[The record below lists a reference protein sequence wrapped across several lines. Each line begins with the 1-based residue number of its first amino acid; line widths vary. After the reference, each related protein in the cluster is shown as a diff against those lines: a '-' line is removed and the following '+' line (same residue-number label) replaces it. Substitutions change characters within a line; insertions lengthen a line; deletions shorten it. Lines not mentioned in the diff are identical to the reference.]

1 MNRKPLISIITPV
14 YNQSFDINQTIQ
26 TVLNQTYQNWEWII
40 LDDGST
46 DDTGD
51 IIKSYKDSRIYYAF
65 QEHAGVNQLVK
76 TFNKALKMCNGDFIA
91 MLDYDDYWP
100 EYKLETQIESFDK
113 PDIVLSYGECCV
125 VNQKER
131 NISNMNIPSDACIA
145 NNEPVGSSLKIL
157 MFNRYCFIANSTVM
171 LKKSALLNIGGF
183 VEAEGLYQDF
193 PTWTRLSLEGRFSAT
208 PRCLGYWRRH
218 PSSSNIGSNPEL
230 LFDAGVN
237 FLRAFVLQNKGK
249 LKYLGFLY
257 DMDNLEEHWEEIKKE
272 FITSLPYNRAMLML
286 RLGLFDEAKAE
297 FKKFLG
303 KDSSLKNKLIYCLIV
318 FSGLIKADIVN
329 PLSDF
334 KRKIGILFEK

>member
-1 MNRKPLISIITPV
+1 MVSKPLISILTPV
-14 YNQSFDINQTIQ
+14 YNQELYIEKTIKS
-26 TVLNQTYQNWEWII
+26 VLNQTYQNWEWII

-46 DDTGD
+46 DYTGD

-65 QEHAGVNQLVK
+65 QEHAGLGQLVK

-91 MLDYDDYWP
+91 MLDSDDYWP
-100 EYKLETQIESFDK
+100 EYKLEMQMESFDK

-131 NISNMNIPSDACIA
+131 NISNMNIPGDACIA

-183 VEAEGLYQDF
+183 VEAEGLCQDF
-193 PTWTRLSLEGRFSAT
+193 PTWTRLSLEGRFSAV

-218 PSSSNIGSNPEL
+218 PLSSNLSINPEL
-230 LFDAGVN
+230 LFDAGLN
-237 FLRAFVLQNKGK
+237 FLRASVLQNKGK
-249 LKYLGFLY
+249 LKDLGFLY
-257 DMDNLEEHWEEIKKE
+257 DMDNLEEHWEKIKKE
-272 FITSLPYNRAMLML
+272 HFSFLPYNRVMLML
-286 RLGLFDEAKAE
+286 SVGLFGKAKAE
-297 FKKFLG
+297 FKKFLE
-303 KDSSLKNKLIYCLIV
+303 KNSSLKNKLIYYLIF
-318 FSGLIKADIVN
+318 FSGLINADIVN

-334 KRKIGILFEK
+334 KRKIVIFFKK